1 MAVPVKS
8 FLQLERL
15 RLSPCA
21 PVREGQTPV
30 AANAVA
36 PSKEGLLHRTFNH
49 FGLKVHALWPG
60 ALIRVI
66 KLRAA
71 ACLELRL
78 RVRSLSFSRHN
89 YLYGIIFDN
98 VNRI

>member
-49 FGLKVHALWPG
+49 FGLKVQALWPG

-66 KLRAA
+66 KLRA

-89 YLYGIIFDN
+89 YLYGIIFDI
-98 VNRI
+98 VKQT